1 MLAWPGYRPALVRL
15 ARDPLLGG
23 VSLASAEMSCE
34 PVDTNGL
41 IRHGLLFVL
50 QEAWLRR
57 LGWVLGS
64 KGQKGRSSGIA
75 MYCVVAGEAADFRVV
90 EGFLASGRIE
100 VMPVQ
105 VEEIFVQ

>member
-1 MLAWPGYRPALVRL
+1 MRL
-15 ARDPLLGG
+15 A
-23 VSLASAEMSCE
+23 SL
-34 PVDTNGL
+34 D
-41 IRHGLLFVL
+41 L

-105 VEEIFVQ
+105 VEEIFE

>member
-1 MLAWPGYRPALVRL
+1 MTDACLRADGGDSTPLHL
-15 ARDPLLGG
+15 PLLIHFD
-23 VSLASAEMSCE
+23 LPMRK
-34 PVDTNGL
+34 D
-41 IRHGLLFVL
+41 
-50 QEAWLRR
+50 AWLRR

-64 KGQKGRSSGIA
+64 KGHKGRTTGIA

-90 EGFLASGRIE
+90 EGFLSSGRIE

>member
-1 MLAWPGYRPALVRL
+1 MLHL
-15 ARDPLLGG
+15 A
-23 VSLASAEMSCE
+23 
-34 PVDTNGL
+34 
-41 IRHGLLFVL
+41 L

-90 EGFLASGRIE
+90 EGFLTSGRIG

-105 VEEIFVQ
+105 V